1 VASLLYRI
9 GRFSVRRRR
18 WVLAIWLVLLVGVA
32 VAGSA
37 LGGSTSNSL
46 SIPGTESQRAID
58 LLNKRFPAAAVSSA
72 QVVFA
77 APAGMD
83 LNQPRPRAVVES
95 TIASLAKAAGVS
107 GVTDPYATNS
117 VSPDA
122 HVAFASVSYPTQ
134 ANDVT
139 DREYQALKRVADQ
152 AKGRG
157 VQIELGGEVITAKE
171 RGTPSSSEAVGLLV
185 AVVVLLF
192 AFGSVLAMGLPLL
205 TALIG
210 LGIGLSGIT
219 LLSAVTELSDT
230 APVLATM
237 IGLAVGIDYALFI
250 ITRHRQNLTDG
261 LDVPEAAAHA
271 NATAGSSVVFAGA
284 TVVIAISSLAVVG
297 IPVLTVMGLAAAATV
312 AIAVVVAITL
322 LPAML
327 GFAGTNIDRFKVPGL
342 RARTGGLADGE
353 AWGSRWARSVTRR
366 PVLGLAAGLL
376 VMGILAIPVLDIRL
390 GITDA
395 SSLPRSSTQRRAY
408 DLLAE
413 AFGPGFNAPL
423 NVVVDLTHLPD
434 PASATSQVATA
445 IQADPGVAKVGT
457 PRTSANE
464 DTAALAV
471 TAKFAPAS
479 ANTEALVHRLRGNVF
494 SAIEKSTGARIAIT
508 GSTAINIDLSE
519 KISGALPLFMAL
531 VIGLTIL
538 LLMVVFRSVLVPIKA
553 ALAILV
559 SIAASFGVI
568 VAVFQ
573 WGWLKDVIGLEE
585 TIPIVSFLPMFMFA
599 ILFGLSMDY
608 EVFILTRI
616 REEYVHGDTP
626 ERAVLAGLSASARVI
641 TAAAL
646 IMISVFAGFALG
658 DEPTIKMFGVGL
670 SVAVLL
676 DATVVRMLI
685 VPAAMT
691 LFGQSA
697 WWLPNWLDRLLP
709 HIDVEGANLDRNHGN
724 RLRSSEANVTTV
736 FNGRGVPRWL
746 QPSRRNASPHDG
758 RP

>member
-1 VASLLYRI
+1 MASLLYRI

-18 WVLAIWLVLLVGVA
+18 RVLAIWLVLLVGVA
-32 VAGSA
+32 AAGSL

-46 SIPGTESQRAID
+46 SIPGTESQQAID
-58 LLNKRFPAAAVSSA
+58 LLNKRFPAAAGSSA

-77 APAGMD
+77 SGAGTD
-83 LNQPRPRAVVES
+83 LNQPGPRAVVQS
-95 TIASLAKAAGVS
+95 TLASLAKAAGVS
-107 GVTDPYATNS
+107 GVTDPYATTL

-122 HVAFASVSYPTQ
+122 RVALASVSYPVQ
-134 ANDVT
+134 AEAVT
-139 DREYQALKRVADQ
+139 DREYQALERVADLARGQ
-152 AKGRG
+152 G
-157 VQIELGGEVITAKE
+157 VQIELGGEVVTARE
-171 RGTPSSSEAVGLLV
+171 RSAASPSEALGLLV
-185 AVVVLLF
+185 AVFVLLF

-219 LLSAVTELSDT
+219 LLSAVTALSDT

-250 ITRHRQNLTDG
+250 ITRHRQNLSDG
-261 LDVPEAAAHA
+261 LDVAEAAARA

-327 GFAGTNIDRFKVPGL
+327 GFAGTNIDRFKVPGV
-342 RARTGGLADGE
+342 RTRTGSTTDGE
-353 AWGSRWARSVTRR
+353 AWGSRWARSVTHR

-376 VMGILAIPVLDIRL
+376 VMGILAIPVLDMRL

-395 SSLPRSSTQRRAY
+395 SSLPTSSTQRRAY
-408 DLLAE
+408 DLLAVG
-413 AFGPGFNAPL
+413 FGPGFSGPL
-423 NVVVDLTHLPD
+423 NVVVDLTHSPD
-434 PASATSQVATA
+434 PASATRQIATA
-445 IQADPGVAKVGT
+445 IQADPGVAKVDP
-457 PRTSANE
+457 PRASANG

-471 TAKFAPAS
+471 TPKFAPAS
-479 ANTEALVHRLRGNVF
+479 ANTEALVHRLRGNLV
-494 SAIEKSTGARIAIT
+494 SSIERSTGAQIAIT
-508 GSTAINIDLSE
+508 GATALNIDLSD
-519 KISGALPLFMAL
+519 KISHALPLFMAL

-538 LLMVVFRSVLVPIKA
+538 LLMVVFRSLLVPIKA
-553 ALAILV
+553 ALAILI

-573 WGWLKDVIGLEE
+573 WGWLKDVVGLEE

-676 DATVVRMLI
+676 DATVVRLLI

-691 LFGQSA
+691 LFGESA
-697 WWLPNWLDRLLP
+697 WWLPSWLDRVLP
-709 HIDVEGANLDRNHGN
+709 HVDVEGAKLN
-724 RLRSSEANVTTV
+724 RTNMDSNQPIRQVAADAPDWSEKV
-736 FNGRGVPRWL
+736 G
-746 QPSRRNASPHDG
+746 
-758 RP
+758 